1 MALPEHEEGSGNWSW
16 GGGFVLEI
24 PYGAENPEASYEF
37 MKYLTSTEVQE
48 EFGLNSFDI
57 MANKEANEN
66 LTNHPDLDEEGQMIY
81 ELADKS
87 LEQTVITPVPL
98 TAPDFSALVNEQ
110 IDEALLGNK
119 TAKEALD
126 DAQTSVES
134 LVEQNK

>member
-1 MALPEHEEGSGNWSW
+1 
-16 GGGFVLEI
+16 
-24 PYGAENPEASYEF
+24 
-37 MKYLTSTEVQE
+37 MKYLTSDEVQE

-57 MANKEANEN
+57 MANKNANEN
-66 LTNHPDLDEEGQMIY
+66 LTKHPDLDEEGQMIY

-98 TAPDFSALVNEQ
+98 TAPDFSSLVNEQ